1 MVPSKKMLFW
11 TAFLVVP
18 LAGVSGLLPATAALP
33 LVIVALFAAI
43 AVADALLS
51 RGTMA
56 GLRVRGPEVVRL
68 WKGRAGSIEL
78 TIDLPAGAPALPLR
92 VALPLDESLNSPHEE
107 MPVTFPSGQ
116 PAAKFAWPC
125 TPARRG
131 KFQLTN
137 CHVEAPSVFGLWRLR
152 HVSPLATELRVY
164 PDFLTERRRAASL
177 FLNRGAFGV
186 HARRQIGKGR
196 DFEQLREYVHGD
208 SYEDIHWKAAAK
220 RNQPVTKVFQVERT
234 QEVYVALDVSRLM
247 ARPSSDGGT
256 MLERAVTAA
265 VLLGRAAE
273 LQNDLFGLIA
283 FSDRIE
289 VFRRASA
296 GRAARDLALD
306 ALYAQEPREVSPDF
320 QELFTFLRLRLRRRA
335 LVIVLT
341 CLDDPAIAEQ
351 FARSVD
357 LVSRQHLLLVNV
369 LTPSVVRPLFS
380 DENVTTNDDLIRELG
395 GHVLW
400 QKLRALKNSLRRRG
414 VSLHQLDHEKL
425 CAELVAQYMDVK
437 GRQAL

>member
-1 MVPSKKMLFW
+1 MLFW
-11 TAFLVVP
+11 VAVLVVP

-33 LVIVALFAAI
+33 LVIIALFAL
-43 AVADALLS
+43 VAAADLVSS
-51 RGTMA
+51 RGALA

-68 WKGRAGSIEL
+68 WKGRPGNIEL
-78 TIDLPAGAPALPLR
+78 TVDLPAGTPALPLR
-92 VALPLDESLNSPHEE
+92 VALPLADSLNSPHEE
-107 MPVTFPSGQ
+107 MPVAFPAGQ
-116 PAAKFAWPC
+116 PAAKFSWPC
-125 TPARRG
+125 RPERRG
-131 KFQLTN
+131 KFLLSG
-137 CHVEAPSVFGLWRLR
+137 CHIEAPSRFGLWRLR
-152 HVSPLATELRVY
+152 HISPLSTELRVY
-164 PDFLTERRRAASL
+164 PDFLTERRRASSL

-234 QEVYVALDVSRLM
+234 QEVYIALDVSRLM

-283 FSDRIE
+283 FSDRVD

-296 GRAARDLALD
+296 GRAARDMALD
-306 ALYAQEPREVSPDF
+306 ALYAQEPREASPDF

-335 LVIVLT
+335 LVVVLT

-380 DENVTTNDDLIRELG
+380 DENVTTSDDLIRELG
-395 GHVLW
+395 GHMLW
-400 QKLRALKNSLRRRG
+400 QKLRTLKNSLRRRG